1 MKIKRRKFLQ
11 VAVSLSTLGYLNNFK
26 FQQKSGKEE
35 GEIEKLIDLVKFKYE
50 REFTEE
56 QLKMLREEIQS
67 NLRRRERL
75 LSFQLSNW
83 EEPDFKFQV

>member
-1 MKIKRRKFLQ
+1 M
-11 VAVSLSTLGYLNNFK
+11 
-26 FQQKSGKEE
+26 
-35 GEIEKLIDLVKFKYE
+35 IDLVKFKYE